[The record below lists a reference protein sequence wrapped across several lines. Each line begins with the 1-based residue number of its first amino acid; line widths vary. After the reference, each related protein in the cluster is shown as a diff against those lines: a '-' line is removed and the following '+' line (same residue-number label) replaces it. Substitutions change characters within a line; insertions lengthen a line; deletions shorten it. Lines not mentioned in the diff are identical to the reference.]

1 MRVASAGRPHDGSI
15 TTARVSA
22 RRARRERREP
32 SGGRW
37 IRELGPGLITGAA
50 DDDPSGIA
58 TYSQAGASF
67 GFGLLWTAIVCMPL
81 MAAVQT
87 MCARVGVVAES
98 GLANVLRAHYPRW
111 LLWLVCLMLF
121 AGNTINIAADLG
133 GMGASA
139 ALLTG
144 VGAMWFVP
152 LFTVLILALLVF
164 ASYARMTQIFK
175 WLTLVLFA
183 YVAAAFFARPD
194 WRAVARGTFVPR
206 FSLGHDYLLMIVAI
220 LGTTISPYL
229 FFWQAAQNAEQEEH
243 ASPNRRRRRA
253 RWAVHRSLRGATR
266 DVRAGM
272 FVSQAIMYFIILTTG
287 ATLYASHPVID
298 TPARAAAALR
308 PLAGPG
314 AAVLFAA
321 GIVGTGLLGVPVLAG
336 SAAYALGGAAV
347 WRTGMD
353 ETPRSAGPFYAV
365 MAAAMVLGMALAF
378 THVNAMRLLV
388 WSAVVN
394 GLLAPPLVVVILMI
408 CNNPAVMREHR
419 NGWGLNLLGGI
430 VAVLMSAAAVALIV
444 SWIAG

>member
-1 MRVASAGRPHDGSI
+1 MRVATRGRAHDRVLAQ
-15 TTARVSA
+15 ARASEQ
-22 RRARRERREP
+22 RAR
-32 SGGRW
+32 GGRSVGRW
-37 IRELGPGLITGAA
+37 LRELGPGLITGAA

-58 TYSQAGASF
+58 TYSQAGAAF
-67 GFGLLWTAIVCMPL
+67 GYGLLWTAILCMPL

-98 GLANVLRAHYPRW
+98 GLANVLRVHYSRW
-111 LLWLVCLMLF
+111 LLWLVCLLLF
-121 AGNTINIAADLG
+121 VGNTINIAADLG

-144 VGAMWFVP
+144 ANALWFVP
-152 LFTVLILALLVF
+152 LFTLLILALLVF
-164 ASYARMTQIFK
+164 ASYERMTRIFK
-175 WLTLVLFA
+175 WLTVVLFA
-183 YVAAAFFARPD
+183 YVIAAFFARPE
-194 WRAVARGTFVPR
+194 WRAVALGTFAPR
-206 FSLGHDYLLMIVAI
+206 VSVDHDYLLMIVAI

-243 ASPNRRRRRA
+243 ASPNGARRRS
-253 RWAVHRSLRGATR
+253 RWAVHRSLAGATR

-287 ATLYASHPVID
+287 ATLHATHPVIN
-298 TPARAAAALR
+298 TASEAAAALR
-308 PLAGPG
+308 PLAGRG
-314 AAVLFAA
+314 ATVLFAA

-336 SAAYALGGAAV
+336 SAAYALGEAAR

-365 MAAAMVLGMALAF
+365 MAAAMLLGMALALA
-378 THVNAMRLLV
+378 HLNAMRLLV

-408 CNNPAVMREHR
+408 CNNRAVMREHR

-430 VAVLMSAAAVALIV
+430 VAVLMSGAAIALIA
-444 SWIAG
+444 SWIGG